1 MSSNAGSCGGGS
13 CGSSSN
19 SDSSNSDSS
28 KSDSSKSTSSCSSGA
43 AVKNV
48 ASQPEGEFVPSDEMP
63 VLFTPSAIDAVAKAL
78 KDEGE
83 DGDFL
88 RISVV
93 GGGCSGYQYGLDF
106 DKEERMGDLALELN
120 GVKVVVDAVSVGY
133 LRGTVVDYVSGLN
146 GTGFQFKNPNAKR
159 TCGCGSSFS

>member
-1 MSSNAGSCGGGS
+1 MSSAAGSCGSGS
-13 CGSSSN
+13 GN
-19 SDSSNSDSS
+19 KNVMGDSGFTPTDE
-28 KSDSSKSTSSCSSGA
+28 TPIHLTAA
-43 AVKNV
+43 AV
-48 ASQPEGEFVPSDEMP
+48 E
-63 VLFTPSAIDAVAKAL
+63 AVGKAL
-78 KDEGE
+78 KEEGE
-83 DGDFL
+83 SGDFL

-106 DKEERMGDLALELN
+106 DKEERMGDLALDFD
-120 GVKVVVDAVSVGY
+120 GVKVVVDPVSAGY

>member
-13 CGSSSN
+13 CGSSS
-19 SDSSNSDSS
+19 SSASS
-28 KSDSSKSTSSCSSGA
+28 TGTSSCSSGA
-43 AVKNV
+43 AVNNV

-63 VLFTPSAIDAVAKAL
+63 VLFTPSAIGAVAKAL

-83 DGDFL
+83 AGDFL

>member
-13 CGSSSN
+13 CGSSS
-19 SDSSNSDSS
+19 SSASS
-28 KSDSSKSTSSCSSGA
+28 TGTSSCSSGS

>member
-13 CGSSSN
+13 CGSSS
-19 SDSSNSDSS
+19 SSASS
-28 KSDSSKSTSSCSSGA
+28 TGTSSCSSGA
-43 AVKNV
+43 ALKNV

>member
-1 MSSNAGSCGGGS
+1 MG
-13 CGSSSN
+13 
-19 SDSSNSDSS
+19 DSGF
-28 KSDSSKSTSSCSSGA
+28 T
-43 AVKNV
+43 
-48 ASQPEGEFVPSDEMP
+48 PTDEMP
-63 VLFTPSAIDAVAKAL
+63 IHLTTAAIEAVGKAL

-83 DGDFL
+83 AGDFL

-106 DKEERMGDLALELN
+106 DKEERMGDLALDFN
-120 GVKVVVDAVSVGY
+120 GVKVVVD
-133 LRGTVVDYVSGLN
+133 YVTGLN